1 MQAKLTPHFILSLL
15 TDIANLSI
23 LENAPKT
30 NQMAVA
36 LAQYLKYSLCTTGDN
51 ILLSE
56 ELKQIESYFNML
68 KIKYDNAFTYSI
80 TAKKELAMLRIPSHI
95 LFPFLDRAASLITV
109 NTGHLDISI
118 SISCENGYTTID
130 IVSDGNPDSSF
141 KNFPDNDTFRSL
153 ISNIRQRLY
162 SIFGNNYEIKESYQ
176 NNSKIHD
183 IIKLP
188 ISHEERIM

>member
-1 MQAKLTPHFILSLL
+1 MFFKHA
-15 TDIANLSI
+15 
-23 LENAPKT
+23 
-30 NQMAVA
+30 
-36 LAQYLKYSLCTTGDN
+36 
-51 ILLSE
+51 
-56 ELKQIESYFNML
+56 
-68 KIKYDNAFTYSI
+68 
-80 TAKKELAMLRIPSHI
+80 
-95 LFPFLDRAASLITV
+95 LDRAASLITV
-109 NTGHLDISI
+109 NTGHLDIAI
-118 SISCENGYTTID
+118 SIFCENGYTTID
-130 IVSDGNPDSSF
+130 IVSDYNPDNEESNPASSF